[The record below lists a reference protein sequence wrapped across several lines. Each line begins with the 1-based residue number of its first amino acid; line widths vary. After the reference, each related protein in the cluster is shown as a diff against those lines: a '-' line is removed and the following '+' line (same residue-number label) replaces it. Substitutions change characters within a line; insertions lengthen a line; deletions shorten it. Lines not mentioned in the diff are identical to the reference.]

1 MWFNPLLYIYQKR
14 IATVH
19 EYISDAII
27 LKSVDKKLYMNT
39 LVNQLFDV
47 ENISFVNQFYKHS
60 QLKKRIMMITKEK
73 SNKMKQIK
81 YLLLA
86 PVLLIMLSY
95 SSCNRQQKIEVPTKQ
110 LSKFYYGYKDSIS
123 VTDGKKMTYLDTFMG
138 IGGEPEGE
146 EISLDDLHELEK
158 QEYDEY
164 LIRFDSIINSMTSK
178 KTYLI
183 NKLYRDKKGRA
194 LIAAIP
200 DYSEIQT
207 TTVIS
212 ADDGI
217 PFTMIEKAPTFPG
230 CPENDKSCFNKKM
243 QKHFQKEFD
252 AELHNS
258 LKLSPG
264 KKRIIM
270 LFKINKEGAITE
282 IKAKAP
288 HPALQEEAVRIIKL
302 LPIMK
307 PGELDGEK
315 VAVKYTLPMRIE
327 VEA

>member
-1 MWFNPLLYIYQKR
+1 
-14 IATVH
+14 
-19 EYISDAII
+19 
-27 LKSVDKKLYMNT
+27 
-39 LVNQLFDV
+39 
-47 ENISFVNQFYKHS
+47 
-60 QLKKRIMMITKEK
+60 
-73 SNKMKQIK
+73 
-81 YLLLA
+81 
-86 PVLLIMLSY
+86 VLLITLSY

-138 IGGEPEGE
+138 IVGDPEGE

-270 LFKINKEGAITE
+270 LFKINKEGAIVG
-282 IKAKAP
+282 IKTKAP

-307 PGELDGEK
+307 PGELNGKK
-315 VAVKYTLPMRIE
+315 VAVKYALPMNIE